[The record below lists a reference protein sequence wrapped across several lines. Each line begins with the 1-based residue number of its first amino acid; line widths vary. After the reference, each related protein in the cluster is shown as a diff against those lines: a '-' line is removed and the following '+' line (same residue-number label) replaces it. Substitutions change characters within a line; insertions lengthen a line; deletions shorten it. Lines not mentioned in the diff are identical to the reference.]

1 VAKFGAYRPVFSEGA
16 ADFLLQLP
24 KSRQRKVIA
33 LARQLAEHPV
43 MLSDYR
49 LTDETGREIEHLL
62 IDDYVFAYWV
72 DHGEREVRLTD
83 IEDAS

>member
-24 KSRQRKVIA
+24 RRRQREVIA
-33 LARQLAEHPV
+33 LARQLAAHPLV
-43 MLSDYR
+43 RSDYR
-49 LTDETGREIEHLL
+49 LLDETGREIEHLL
-62 IDDYVFAYWV
+62 IEDYVFAYWL

-83 IEDAS
+83 IEDAT